1 MLHTNKILSL
11 RDLALDHLPKVR
23 AKRDRMKAHGS
34 IAALS
39 AVAIAPLKTSHDV
52 ASTTIEKQA
61 AVLLHWVHQHPDT
74 STEWLIPSVD
84 NSEKELEEILMKDA
98 LRNQPM
104 TEVNMLE
111 SAKLL
116 CELSGAPLPPW
127 MTITPA
133 AKVVAV
139 PVVSP
144 SGNTVEEQAAD
155 VDHDETLADLFD
167 SVPVEALEKMFPTN
181 DKWKSWAEKAASNG
195 LKIARTER
203 AKFNPYKAGVWF
215 VRKGVEGW
223 DVARLYRTL
232 ANNLPTRSRD
242 EKYLLTDNLD

>member
-1 MLHTNKILSL
+1 MLHKDKILNL

-23 AKRDRMKAHGS
+23 AERDRMTAHGS

-52 ASTTIEKQA
+52 SSTAIEKRA
-61 AVLLHWVHQHPDT
+61 AVLLHLVHQHPDT

-84 NSEKELEEILMKDA
+84 DSEKELEEVLMKDA

-104 TEVNMLE
+104 TEANMLE
-111 SAKLL
+111 NAKLL

-133 AKVVAV
+133 AKGEAL

-144 SGNTVEEQAAD
+144 SI
-155 VDHDETLADLFD
+155 
-167 SVPVEALEKMFPTN
+167 EAWRANARQIGEKIHKEKPSLNME
-181 DKWKSWAEKAASNG
+181 KIAEKTHKEMTDRKAKG
-195 LKIARTER
+195 EPGMTGRGGKIPSADTILRH
-203 AKFNPYKAGVWF
+203 A
-215 VRKGVEGW
+215 
-223 DVARLYRTL
+223 
-232 ANNLPTRSRD
+232 
-242 EKYLLTDNLD
+242 LTGIK